1 MKLSAPSGLYSNL
14 PLVADADVADAG
26 DVADAVGAAADA
38 ADAGADAAGE
48 AVACLGVVAA
58 PGADRQ
64 HQFDY
69 DRRLRPGRA
78 RSIRPFGFITTDTD
92 AKGGWISSRL
102 GRQPRA
108 D

>member
-26 DVADAVGAAADA
+26 DAGDVADAVGAAADA
-38 ADAGADAAGE
+38 ADAAGE

-92 AKGGWISSRL
+92 AKGVWISSRL